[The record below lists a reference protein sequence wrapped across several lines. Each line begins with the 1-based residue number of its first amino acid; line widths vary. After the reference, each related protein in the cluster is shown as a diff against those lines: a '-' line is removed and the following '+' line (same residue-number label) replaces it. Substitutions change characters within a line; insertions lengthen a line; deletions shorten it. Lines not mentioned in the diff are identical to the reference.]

1 MGKKITLGTAI
12 TLIIIAIAITVS
24 LTMVLALRS
33 FNEKVSSIT
42 ERENMFAKFT
52 EIDNYVRQN
61 RKDDIDEKELMD
73 SVAKGYLDGIDD
85 PYALYMN
92 TEAYAAYVAA
102 SSQTVAGVGI
112 SSSMDSDGYML
123 VNKVYEGSTA
133 AGAGILAGDLIIKV
147 DDINLSAETYEQA
160 EALLIGEAGT
170 KVTLKVRRGGDD
182 TEMEITRRV
191 ITPTNVTA
199 VAFEDYYYIRVDDFT
214 ESTPDQFSK
223 AVEKAISAGA
233 KYLIFDVRSVS
244 SGLVS
249 SAATVLDRLV
259 GSGDML
265 YVEYSDGTKETLYT
279 SNSRETDIP
288 MAVLVNDGTAG
299 AAEFFAAGLRDFG
312 KAKIVGTQTAGVGSL
327 QKIYKLDDGSA
338 IQLTIGKYYLAN
350 SDTAW
355 EGTGIAP
362 DHSVILGY
370 SADFTSL
377 ATINPDI
384 DPQLAKAIEVA
395 SAAVDSGADSVDG
408 SSSVESGESS
418 NG

>member
-12 TLIIIAIAITVS
+12 TLIIIAIAITIS
-24 LTMVLALRS
+24 LTMVLALRN

-61 RKDDIDEKELMD
+61 RGDIDEEELMD
-73 SVAKGYLDGIDD
+73 SVAKGYLSGIDD
-85 PYALYMN
+85 PYALYMSA
-92 TEAYAAYVAA
+92 EAYSAYVAA

-112 SSSMDSDGYML
+112 SASMDSDGYML
-123 VNKVYEGSTA
+123 VDKVYEGSTA
-133 AGAGILAGDLIIKV
+133 ASAGILPGDLIIKV
-147 DDINLSAETYEQA
+147 DDINLSADTYADA

-170 KVTLKVRRGGDD
+170 KVTLKVRRNGED

-191 ITPTNVTA
+191 LTPTNVATI
-199 VAFEDYYYIRVDDFT
+199 AFDNHYYIRVDNFT

-233 KYLIFDVRSVS
+233 QYLVFDVRSVS
-244 SGLVS
+244 SGLIS
-249 SAATVLDRLV
+249 SAATILDRLV

-265 YVEYSDGTKETLYT
+265 YVEYNDGSKETLYT

-288 MAVLVNDGTAG
+288 MVVLVNEGTSG

-350 SDTAW
+350 SETAW
-355 EGTGIAP
+355 EGVG
-362 DHSVILGY
+362 
-370 SADFTSL
+370 
-377 ATINPDI
+377 INPDHAVSLGYVADFGNLSTI
-384 DPQLAKAIEVA
+384 DPSIDTQLAKAIEVV
-395 SAAVDSGADSVDG
+395 SAAINTNVDEENS
-408 SSSVESGESS
+408 ESGSGEEN

>member
-12 TLIIIAIAITVS
+12 TLIIIAVAITVS
-24 LTMVLALRS
+24 LTMVLALRN
-33 FNEKVSSIT
+33 FNEKVSGIT

-61 RKDDIDEKELMD
+61 RSDIDEETLMD
-73 SVAKGYLDGIDD
+73 GVAKGYLSGIND
-85 PYALYMN
+85 PYALYMSAE
-92 TEAYAAYVAA
+92 TYSAYVAA

-112 SSSMDSDGYML
+112 TASMDSDGYML
-123 VNKVYEGSTA
+123 VGKVYEGSTA
-133 AGAGILAGDLIIKV
+133 ASAGILPGDLIIKV
-147 DDINLSAETYEQA
+147 DDINLSADTYADAET
-160 EALLIGEAGT
+160 LLIGEAGT
-170 KVTLKVRRGGDD
+170 KVTLKVRRDGED

-191 ITPTNVTA
+191 LTPTNVTA
-199 VAFEDYYYIRVDDFT
+199 VPFDNYYYIRVDDFT

-233 KYLIFDVRSVS
+233 QYLVFDVRSVNF
-244 SGLVS
+244 GLVS

-265 YVEYSDGTKETLYT
+265 YVEYNDGSKETLYT

-288 MAVLVNDGTAG
+288 MVVLVNESTAG

-312 KAKIVGTQTAGVGSL
+312 KAKIVGMQTAGVGSL

-350 SDTAW
+350 SKTAW
-355 EGTGIAP
+355 EGSGVVP
-362 DHSVILGY
+362 DHMVSLDY
-370 SADFTSL
+370 TPDFSNLSA
-377 ATINPDI
+377 I
-384 DPQLAKAIEVA
+384 DPGFDAQFAKAIEVA
-395 SAAVDSGADSVDG
+395 SASISTNGEGQPAEN
-408 SSSVESGESS
+408 SSEAEN

>member
-12 TLIIIAIAITVS
+12 TLIIIAIAITIS
-24 LTMVLALRS
+24 LTMVLALRN

-61 RKDDIDEKELMD
+61 RGDIDEEELMD
-73 SVAKGYLDGIDD
+73 SVAKGYLSGIDD
-85 PYALYMN
+85 PYALYMSA
-92 TEAYAAYVAA
+92 EAYSAYVAA

-112 SSSMDSDGYML
+112 SASMDSDGYML
-123 VNKVYEGSTA
+123 VGKVYEGSTA
-133 AGAGILAGDLIIKV
+133 ASAGILPGDLIIKV
-147 DDINLSAETYEQA
+147 DDINLSADTYADA

-170 KVTLKVRRGGDD
+170 KVTLKVRRNGED
-182 TEMEITRRV
+182 TEMELTRRV
-191 ITPTNVTA
+191 LTPTNVATI
-199 VAFEDYYYIRVDDFT
+199 AFDNHYYIRVDNFT

-233 KYLIFDVRSVS
+233 QYLVFDVRSVS
-244 SGLVS
+244 SGLIS
-249 SAATVLDRLV
+249 SAATILDRLV

-265 YVEYSDGTKETLYT
+265 YVEYNDGSKETLYT

-288 MAVLVNDGTAG
+288 MVVLVNEGTSG

-350 SDTAW
+350 SETAW
-355 EGTGIAP
+355 EGVG
-362 DHSVILGY
+362 
-370 SADFTSL
+370 
-377 ATINPDI
+377 INPDHAVSLGYVADFSNLSTI
-384 DPQLAKAIEVA
+384 DPSIDTQLAKAIEVV
-395 SAAVDSGADSVDG
+395 SAAINTNVDEENS
-408 SSSVESGESS
+408 ESGSGEEN

>member
-12 TLIIIAIAITVS
+12 TLIIIAIAITIS
-24 LTMVLALRS
+24 LTMVLALRN

-61 RKDDIDEKELMD
+61 RGDIDEEELMD
-73 SVAKGYLDGIDD
+73 SVAKGYLSGIDD
-85 PYALYMN
+85 PYALYMSA
-92 TEAYAAYVAA
+92 EAYSAYVAA

-112 SSSMDSDGYML
+112 SASMDSDRYML
-123 VNKVYEGSTA
+123 VGKVYEGSTA
-133 AGAGILAGDLIIKV
+133 ASAGILPGDLIIKV
-147 DDINLSAETYEQA
+147 DDINLSADTYADA

-170 KVTLKVRRGGDD
+170 KVTLKVRRNGED

-191 ITPTNVTA
+191 LTPTNVATI
-199 VAFEDYYYIRVDDFT
+199 AFDNHYYIRVDSFT

-233 KYLIFDVRSVS
+233 QYLVFDVRSVS
-244 SGLVS
+244 SGLIS
-249 SAATVLDRLV
+249 SAATILDRLV

-265 YVEYSDGTKETLYT
+265 YVEYNDGSKETLYT

-288 MAVLVNDGTAG
+288 MVVLVNEGTSG

-350 SDTAW
+350 SETAW
-355 EGTGIAP
+355 EGVG
-362 DHSVILGY
+362 
-370 SADFTSL
+370 
-377 ATINPDI
+377 INPDHAVSLGYVADFSNLSTI
-384 DPQLAKAIEVA
+384 DPSIDTQLAKAIEVV
-395 SAAVDSGADSVDG
+395 SAAINTNVDEENSKSG
-408 SSSVESGESS
+408 SGEEN

>member
-12 TLIIIAIAITVS
+12 TLIIIAVAITVS
-24 LTMVLALRS
+24 LTMVLALRN
-33 FNEKVSSIT
+33 FNEKVSGIT

-61 RKDDIDEKELMD
+61 RSDIDEETLMD
-73 SVAKGYLDGIDD
+73 GVAKGYLSGIND
-85 PYALYMN
+85 PYALYMSAE
-92 TEAYAAYVAA
+92 TYSAYVAA

-112 SSSMDSDGYML
+112 TASMDSDGYML
-123 VNKVYEGSTA
+123 VGKVYEGSTA
-133 AGAGILAGDLIIKV
+133 ASAGILPGDLIIKV
-147 DDINLSAETYEQA
+147 DDINLSADTYAES

-170 KVTLKVRRGGDD
+170 KVTLKVRRDGED

-191 ITPTNVTA
+191 LTPTNVTA
-199 VAFEDYYYIRVDDFT
+199 VPFDNYYYIRVDDFT

-233 KYLIFDVRSVS
+233 QYLVFDVRSVN

-265 YVEYSDGTKETLYT
+265 YVEYNDGSKETLYT

-288 MAVLVNDGTAG
+288 MVVLVNESTAG

-312 KAKIVGTQTAGVGSL
+312 KAKIVGMQTAGVGSL

-350 SDTAW
+350 SKTAW
-355 EGTGIAP
+355 EGSGVVP
-362 DHSVILGY
+362 DHMVSLDY
-370 SADFTSL
+370 TPDFSNLSA
-377 ATINPDI
+377 I
-384 DPQLAKAIEVA
+384 DPGFDAQFAKAIEVA
-395 SAAVDSGADSVDG
+395 SASISTNGEGQPAEN
-408 SSSVESGESS
+408 SSEAEN

>member
-1 MGKKITLGTAI
+1 MGKRITLGTAI
-12 TLIIIAIAITVS
+12 TLIIIAVAITVS
-24 LTMVLALRS
+24 LTMVLALRN
-33 FNEKVSSIT
+33 FNEKVSGIT

-61 RKDDIDEKELMD
+61 RSDIDEETLMD
-73 SVAKGYLDGIDD
+73 GVAKGYLSGIND
-85 PYALYMN
+85 PYALYMSAE
-92 TEAYAAYVAA
+92 TYSAYVAA

-112 SSSMDSDGYML
+112 TASMDSDGYML
-123 VNKVYEGSTA
+123 VGKVYEGSTA
-133 AGAGILAGDLIIKV
+133 ASAGILPGDLIIKV
-147 DDINLSAETYEQA
+147 DDINLSADTYTEA

-170 KVTLKVRRGGDD
+170 KVTLKVRRDGED

-191 ITPTNVTA
+191 LTPTNVTA
-199 VAFEDYYYIRVDDFT
+199 VPFDNYYYIRVDDFT

-233 KYLIFDVRSVS
+233 QYLVFDVRSVN

-265 YVEYSDGTKETLYT
+265 YVEYNDGSKETLYT

-288 MAVLVNDGTAG
+288 MVVLVNESTAG

-312 KAKIVGTQTAGVGSL
+312 KAKIVGMQTAGVGSL

-350 SDTAW
+350 SKTAW
-355 EGTGIAP
+355 EGSGVVP
-362 DHSVILGY
+362 DHMVSLDY
-370 SADFTSL
+370 TPDFSNLSA
-377 ATINPDI
+377 I
-384 DPQLAKAIEVA
+384 DPGFDAQFAKAIEVA
-395 SAAVDSGADSVDG
+395 SASISTNGEGQPAEN
-408 SSSVESGESS
+408 SSEAEN

>member
-12 TLIIIAIAITVS
+12 TLIIIAVAITVS
-24 LTMVLALRS
+24 LTMVLALRN
-33 FNEKVSSIT
+33 FNEKVSGIT

-61 RKDDIDEKELMD
+61 RSDIDEETLMD
-73 SVAKGYLDGIDD
+73 GVAKGYLSGIND
-85 PYALYMN
+85 PYALYMSAE
-92 TEAYAAYVAA
+92 TYSAYVAA

-112 SSSMDSDGYML
+112 TASMDSDGYML
-123 VNKVYEGSTA
+123 VGKVYDGSTA
-133 AGAGILAGDLIIKV
+133 ASAGILPGDLIIKV
-147 DDINLSAETYEQA
+147 DDINLSADTYTEA

-170 KVTLKVRRGGDD
+170 KVTLKVRRDGED

-191 ITPTNVTA
+191 LTPTNVTA
-199 VAFEDYYYIRVDDFT
+199 VPFDNYYYIRVDDFT

-233 KYLIFDVRSVS
+233 QYLVFDVRSVN

-265 YVEYSDGTKETLYT
+265 YVEYNDGSKETLYT

-288 MAVLVNDGTAG
+288 MVVLVNESTAG

-312 KAKIVGTQTAGVGSL
+312 KAKIVGMQTAGVGSL

-350 SDTAW
+350 SKTAW
-355 EGTGIAP
+355 EGSGVVP
-362 DHSVILGY
+362 DHMVSLDY
-370 SADFTSL
+370 TPDFSNLSA
-377 ATINPDI
+377 I
-384 DPQLAKAIEVA
+384 DPGFDAQFAKAIEVA
-395 SAAVDSGADSVDG
+395 SASISTNGEGQPAEN
-408 SSSVESGESS
+408 SSEAEN

>member
-1 MGKKITLGTAI
+1 MGRKITLGTAI
-12 TLIIIAIAITVS
+12 TLIIIAIAITIS
-24 LTMVLALRS
+24 LTMVLALRN

-61 RKDDIDEKELMD
+61 RGDIDEEELMD
-73 SVAKGYLDGIDD
+73 SVAKGYLSGIDD
-85 PYALYMN
+85 PYALYMSA
-92 TEAYAAYVAA
+92 EAYSAYVAA

-112 SSSMDSDGYML
+112 SASMDSDGYML
-123 VNKVYEGSTA
+123 VGKVYEGSTA
-133 AGAGILAGDLIIKV
+133 ASAGILPGDLIIKV
-147 DDINLSAETYEQA
+147 DDINLSADTYADA

-170 KVTLKVRRGGDD
+170 KVTLKVRRNGED

-191 ITPTNVTA
+191 LTPTNVATI
-199 VAFEDYYYIRVDDFT
+199 AFDNHYYIRVDNFT

-233 KYLIFDVRSVS
+233 QYLVFDVRSVS
-244 SGLVS
+244 SGLIS
-249 SAATVLDRLV
+249 SAATILDRLV

-265 YVEYSDGTKETLYT
+265 YVEYNDGSKETLYT

-288 MAVLVNDGTAG
+288 MVVLVNEGTSG

-350 SDTAW
+350 SKTAW
-355 EGTGIAP
+355 EGVG
-362 DHSVILGY
+362 
-370 SADFTSL
+370 
-377 ATINPDI
+377 INPDHAVSLGYVADFSNLSTI
-384 DPQLAKAIEVA
+384 DPSIDTQLAKAIEVV
-395 SAAVDSGADSVDG
+395 SAAINTNVDEENSKSG
-408 SSSVESGESS
+408 SGEEN

>member
-12 TLIIIAIAITVS
+12 TLIIIAIAITIS
-24 LTMVLALRS
+24 LTMVLALRN
-33 FNEKVSSIT
+33 FN

-61 RKDDIDEKELMD
+61 RGDIDEEELMD
-73 SVAKGYLDGIDD
+73 SVAKGYLSGIDD
-85 PYALYMN
+85 PYALYMSA
-92 TEAYAAYVAA
+92 EAYSAYVAA

-112 SSSMDSDGYML
+112 SASMDSDGYML
-123 VNKVYEGSTA
+123 VGKVYEGSTA
-133 AGAGILAGDLIIKV
+133 ASAGILPGDLIIKV
-147 DDINLSAETYEQA
+147 DDINLSADTYADA

-170 KVTLKVRRGGDD
+170 KVTLKVRRNGED

-191 ITPTNVTA
+191 LTPTNVATI
-199 VAFEDYYYIRVDDFT
+199 AFDNHYYIRVDSFT

-233 KYLIFDVRSVS
+233 QYLVFDVRSVS
-244 SGLVS
+244 SGLIS
-249 SAATVLDRLV
+249 SAATILDRRV

-265 YVEYSDGTKETLYT
+265 YVEYNDGSKETLYT

-288 MAVLVNDGTAG
+288 MVVLVNEGTSG

-350 SDTAW
+350 SETAW
-355 EGTGIAP
+355 EGVG
-362 DHSVILGY
+362 
-370 SADFTSL
+370 
-377 ATINPDI
+377 INPDHAVSLGYVADFGNLSTI
-384 DPQLAKAIEVA
+384 DPSIDTQLAKAIEVV
-395 SAAVDSGADSVDG
+395 SAAINTNVDEENS
-408 SSSVESGESS
+408 ESGSGEE
-418 NG
+418 NDG

>member
-12 TLIIIAIAITVS
+12 TLIIIAIAITIS
-24 LTMVLALRS
+24 LTMVLALRN

-61 RKDDIDEKELMD
+61 RGDIDEEELMD
-73 SVAKGYLDGIDD
+73 SVAKGYLSGIDD
-85 PYALYMN
+85 PYALYMSA
-92 TEAYAAYVAA
+92 EAYSAYVAA

-112 SSSMDSDGYML
+112 SASMDSDGYML
-123 VNKVYEGSTA
+123 VGKVYEGSTA
-133 AGAGILAGDLIIKV
+133 ASAGILPGDLIIKV
-147 DDINLSAETYEQA
+147 DDINLSADTYADA

-170 KVTLKVRRGGDD
+170 KVTLKVRCNGED

-191 ITPTNVTA
+191 LTPTNVATI
-199 VAFEDYYYIRVDDFT
+199 AFDNHYYIRVDSFT

-233 KYLIFDVRSVS
+233 QYLVFDVRSVS
-244 SGLVS
+244 SGLIS
-249 SAATVLDRLV
+249 SAATILDRLV

-265 YVEYSDGTKETLYT
+265 YVEYNDGSKETLYT

-288 MAVLVNDGTAG
+288 MVVLVNEGTSG

-350 SDTAW
+350 SETAW
-355 EGTGIAP
+355 EGVG
-362 DHSVILGY
+362 
-370 SADFTSL
+370 
-377 ATINPDI
+377 INPDHAVSLGYVADFSNLSTI
-384 DPQLAKAIEVA
+384 DPSIDTQLAKAIEVV
-395 SAAVDSGADSVDG
+395 SAAINTNVDEENS
-408 SSSVESGESS
+408 ESGSGEEN

>member
-1 MGKKITLGTAI
+1 MGRKITLGTAI
-12 TLIIIAIAITVS
+12 TLIIIAIAITIS
-24 LTMVLALRS
+24 LTMVLALRN

-52 EIDNYVRQN
+52 EIDHYVRQN
-61 RKDDIDEKELMD
+61 RGDIDEEELMD
-73 SVAKGYLDGIDD
+73 SVAKGYLSGIDD
-85 PYALYMN
+85 PYALYMSA
-92 TEAYAAYVAA
+92 EAYSAYVAA

-112 SSSMDSDGYML
+112 SASMDSDGYML
-123 VNKVYEGSTA
+123 VGKVYEGSTA
-133 AGAGILAGDLIIKV
+133 ASAGILPGDLIIKV
-147 DDINLSAETYEQA
+147 DDINLSADTYADA

-170 KVTLKVRRGGDD
+170 KVTLKVRRNGED

-191 ITPTNVTA
+191 LTPTNVATI
-199 VAFEDYYYIRVDDFT
+199 AFDNHYYIRVDNFT

-233 KYLIFDVRSVS
+233 QYLVFDVRSVS
-244 SGLVS
+244 SGLIS
-249 SAATVLDRLV
+249 SAATILDRLV

-265 YVEYSDGTKETLYT
+265 YVEYNDGSKETLYT

-288 MAVLVNDGTAG
+288 MVVLVNEGTSG

-350 SDTAW
+350 SETAW
-355 EGTGIAP
+355 EGVG
-362 DHSVILGY
+362 
-370 SADFTSL
+370 
-377 ATINPDI
+377 INPDHAVSLGYVADFSNLSTI
-384 DPQLAKAIEVA
+384 DPSIDTQLAKAIEVV
-395 SAAVDSGADSVDG
+395 SAAINTNIDEENS
-408 SSSVESGESS
+408 ESGSGEEN

>member
-12 TLIIIAIAITVS
+12 TLIIIAVAITVS
-24 LTMVLALRS
+24 LTMVLALRN
-33 FNEKVSSIT
+33 FNEKVSGIT

-61 RKDDIDEKELMD
+61 RSDIDEETLMD
-73 SVAKGYLDGIDD
+73 GVAKGYLSGIND
-85 PYALYMN
+85 PYALYMSAE
-92 TEAYAAYVAA
+92 TYSAYVAA

-112 SSSMDSDGYML
+112 TASMDSDGYML
-123 VNKVYEGSTA
+123 VGKVYEGSTA
-133 AGAGILAGDLIIKV
+133 ASAGILPGDLIIKV
-147 DDINLSAETYEQA
+147 DDINLSADTYAES

-170 KVTLKVRRGGDD
+170 KVTLKVRRDGED

-191 ITPTNVTA
+191 LTPTNVTA
-199 VAFEDYYYIRVDDFT
+199 VPFDNYYYIRVDDFT

-233 KYLIFDVRSVS
+233 QYLVFDVRSVN
-244 SGLVS
+244 SGLIS

-265 YVEYSDGTKETLYT
+265 YVEYNDGSKETLYT

-288 MAVLVNDGTAG
+288 MVVLVNESTAG

-312 KAKIVGTQTAGVGSL
+312 KAKIVGMQTAGVGSL

-355 EGTGIAP
+355 EGFGVVP
-362 DHSVILGY
+362 DHMVSLDY
-370 SADFTSL
+370 TPDFSNLSA
-377 ATINPDI
+377 INPGFDA
-384 DPQLAKAIEVA
+384 QFAKAIEVA
-395 SAAVDSGADSVDG
+395 SASISTNGEGQPAEN
-408 SSSVESGESS
+408 SSEAEN

>member
-12 TLIIIAIAITVS
+12 TLIIIAVAITVS
-24 LTMVLALRS
+24 LTMVLALRN
-33 FNEKVSSIT
+33 FNEKVSGIT

-61 RKDDIDEKELMD
+61 RSDIDEETLMD
-73 SVAKGYLDGIDD
+73 GVAKGYLSGIND
-85 PYALYMN
+85 PYALYMSAE
-92 TEAYAAYVAA
+92 TYSAYVAA

-112 SSSMDSDGYML
+112 TASMDSDGYML
-123 VNKVYEGSTA
+123 VGKVYEGSTA
-133 AGAGILAGDLIIKV
+133 ASAGILPGDLIIKV
-147 DDINLSAETYEQA
+147 DDINLSADTYAES

-170 KVTLKVRRGGDD
+170 KVTLKVRRDGED

-191 ITPTNVTA
+191 LTPTNVTA
-199 VAFEDYYYIRVDDFT
+199 VPFDNYYYIRVDDFT

-233 KYLIFDVRSVS
+233 QYLVFDVRSVN
-244 SGLVS
+244 SGLIS

-265 YVEYSDGTKETLYT
+265 YVEYNDGSKETLYT

-288 MAVLVNDGTAG
+288 MVVLVNESTAG
-299 AAEFFAAGLRDFG
+299 AAEFFAAGLRDFS
-312 KAKIVGTQTAGVGSL
+312 KAKIVGMQTAGVGSL

-355 EGTGIAP
+355 EGSGVVP
-362 DHSVILGY
+362 DHMVSLDY
-370 SADFTSL
+370 TPDFSNLSA
-377 ATINPDI
+377 INPGFDA
-384 DPQLAKAIEVA
+384 QFAKAIEVA
-395 SAAVDSGADSVDG
+395 SASISTNGEGQPAEN
-408 SSSVESGESS
+408 SSEAEN

>member
-24 LTMVLALRS
+24 LTMVLALRN

-61 RKDDIDEKELMD
+61 RGDIDEEELMD
-73 SVAKGYLDGIDD
+73 SVAKGYLSGIDD
-85 PYALYMN
+85 PYALYMSA
-92 TEAYAAYVAA
+92 EAYSAYVAA

-112 SSSMDSDGYML
+112 SASMDSDGYML
-123 VNKVYEGSTA
+123 VGKVYEGSTA
-133 AGAGILAGDLIIKV
+133 ASAGILPGDLIIKV
-147 DDINLSAETYEQA
+147 DDINLSADTYADA

-170 KVTLKVRRGGDD
+170 KVTLKVRRNGED

-191 ITPTNVTA
+191 LTPTNVATI
-199 VAFEDYYYIRVDDFT
+199 AFDNHYYIRVDSFT

-233 KYLIFDVRSVS
+233 QYLVFDVRSVS
-244 SGLVS
+244 SGLIS
-249 SAATVLDRLV
+249 SAATILDRLV

-265 YVEYSDGTKETLYT
+265 YVEYNDGSKETLYT

-288 MAVLVNDGTAG
+288 MVVLVNEGTSG

-350 SDTAW
+350 SKTAW
-355 EGTGIAP
+355 EGVG
-362 DHSVILGY
+362 
-370 SADFTSL
+370 
-377 ATINPDI
+377 INPDHAVSLGYVADFSNLSTI
-384 DPQLAKAIEVA
+384 DPSIDTQLAKAIEVV
-395 SAAVDSGADSVDG
+395 SAAINTNVDEENSKSG
-408 SSSVESGESS
+408 SGEEN

>member
-12 TLIIIAIAITVS
+12 TLIIIAVAITVS
-24 LTMVLALRS
+24 LTMVLALRN
-33 FNEKVSSIT
+33 FNEKVSGIT

-61 RKDDIDEKELMD
+61 RSDIDEETLMD
-73 SVAKGYLDGIDD
+73 GVAKGYLSGIND
-85 PYALYMN
+85 PYALYMSAE
-92 TEAYAAYVAA
+92 TYSAYVAA

-112 SSSMDSDGYML
+112 TASMDSDGYML
-123 VNKVYEGSTA
+123 VGKVYEGSTA
-133 AGAGILAGDLIIKV
+133 ASAGILPGDLIIKV
-147 DDINLSAETYEQA
+147 DDINLSADTYAEA

-170 KVTLKVRRGGDD
+170 KVTLKVRRDGED

-191 ITPTNVTA
+191 LTPTNVTA
-199 VAFEDYYYIRVDDFT
+199 VPFDNYYYIRVDDFT

-233 KYLIFDVRSVS
+233 QYLVFDVRSVN
-244 SGLVS
+244 SGLIS

-265 YVEYSDGTKETLYT
+265 YVEYNDGSKETLYT

-288 MAVLVNDGTAG
+288 MVVLVNESTAG

-312 KAKIVGTQTAGVGSL
+312 KAKIVGMQTAGVGSL

-350 SDTAW
+350 SKTAW
-355 EGTGIAP
+355 EGSGVVP
-362 DHSVILGY
+362 DHMVSLDY
-370 SADFTSL
+370 TPDFSNLSA
-377 ATINPDI
+377 I
-384 DPQLAKAIEVA
+384 DPGFDAQFAKAIEVA
-395 SAAVDSGADSVDG
+395 SASISTNGEGQPAEN
-408 SSSVESGESS
+408 SSEAEN

>member
-12 TLIIIAIAITVS
+12 TLIIIAIAITIS
-24 LTMVLALRS
+24 LTMVLALRN

-61 RKDDIDEKELMD
+61 RGDIDEEELMD
-73 SVAKGYLDGIDD
+73 SVAKGYLSGIDD
-85 PYALYMN
+85 PYALYMSA
-92 TEAYAAYVAA
+92 EAYSAYVAA

-112 SSSMDSDGYML
+112 SASMDSDGDML
-123 VNKVYEGSTA
+123 VGKVYEGSTA
-133 AGAGILAGDLIIKV
+133 ASAGILPGDLIIKV
-147 DDINLSAETYEQA
+147 DDINLSADTYADA

-170 KVTLKVRRGGDD
+170 KVTLKVRRNGED

-191 ITPTNVTA
+191 LTPTNVATI
-199 VAFEDYYYIRVDDFT
+199 AFDNHYYIRVDNFT

-233 KYLIFDVRSVS
+233 QYLVFDVRSVS
-244 SGLVS
+244 SGLIS
-249 SAATVLDRLV
+249 SAATILDRLV

-265 YVEYSDGTKETLYT
+265 YVEYNDGSKETLYT

-288 MAVLVNDGTAG
+288 MVVLVNEGTSG

-327 QKIYKLDDGSA
+327 QKISQLDDGSA

-350 SDTAW
+350 SETAW
-355 EGTGIAP
+355 EGVG
-362 DHSVILGY
+362 
-370 SADFTSL
+370 
-377 ATINPDI
+377 INPDHAVSLGYVADFSNLSTI
-384 DPQLAKAIEVA
+384 DPSIDTQLAKAIEVV
-395 SAAVDSGADSVDG
+395 SAAINTNVDEENS
-408 SSSVESGESS
+408 ESGSGEEN

>member
-12 TLIIIAIAITVS
+12 TLIIIAVAITVS
-24 LTMVLALRS
+24 LTMVLALRN
-33 FNEKVSSIT
+33 FNEKVSGIT

-61 RKDDIDEKELMD
+61 RSDIDEETLMD
-73 SVAKGYLDGIDD
+73 GVAKGYLSGIND
-85 PYALYMN
+85 PYALYMSAE
-92 TEAYAAYVAA
+92 TYSAYVAA

-112 SSSMDSDGYML
+112 TASMDSDGYML
-123 VNKVYEGSTA
+123 VGKVYEGSTA
-133 AGAGILAGDLIIKV
+133 ASAGILPGDLLIKV
-147 DDINLSAETYEQA
+147 DDINLSADTYAEA

-170 KVTLKVRRGGDD
+170 KVTLKVRRDGED

-191 ITPTNVTA
+191 LTPTNVTA
-199 VAFEDYYYIRVDDFT
+199 VPFDNYYYIRVDDFT

-233 KYLIFDVRSVS
+233 QYLVFDVRSVN
-244 SGLVS
+244 SGLIS

-265 YVEYSDGTKETLYT
+265 YVEYNDGSKETLYT

-288 MAVLVNDGTAG
+288 MVVLVNESTAG
-299 AAEFFAAGLRDFG
+299 AAEFFAAGLRDFS
-312 KAKIVGTQTAGVGSL
+312 KAKIVGMQTAGVGSL

-355 EGTGIAP
+355 EGFGVVP
-362 DHSVILGY
+362 DHMVSLDY
-370 SADFTSL
+370 TPDFSNLSA
-377 ATINPDI
+377 I
-384 DPQLAKAIEVA
+384 DPGFDAQFAKAIEVA
-395 SAAVDSGADSVDG
+395 SASISTNGDG
-408 SSSVESGESS
+408 QPAENSSEAEN

>member
-12 TLIIIAIAITVS
+12 TLIIIAIAITIS
-24 LTMVLALRS
+24 LTMVLALRN

-61 RKDDIDEKELMD
+61 RGDIDEEELMD
-73 SVAKGYLDGIDD
+73 SAAKGYLSGIDD
-85 PYALYMN
+85 PYALYMSA
-92 TEAYAAYVAA
+92 EAYSAYVAA

-112 SSSMDSDGYML
+112 SASMDSDGYML
-123 VNKVYEGSTA
+123 VGKVYEGSTA
-133 AGAGILAGDLIIKV
+133 ASAGILPGDLIIKV
-147 DDINLSAETYEQA
+147 DDINLSADTYADA

-170 KVTLKVRRGGDD
+170 KVTLKVRRNGED

-191 ITPTNVTA
+191 LTPTNVATI
-199 VAFEDYYYIRVDDFT
+199 AFDNHYYIRVDNFT

-233 KYLIFDVRSVS
+233 QYLVFDVRSVS
-244 SGLVS
+244 SGLIS
-249 SAATVLDRLV
+249 SAATILDRLV

-265 YVEYSDGTKETLYT
+265 YVEYNDGSKETLYT

-288 MAVLVNDGTAG
+288 MVVLVNEGTSG

-350 SDTAW
+350 SETAW
-355 EGTGIAP
+355 EGVG
-362 DHSVILGY
+362 
-370 SADFTSL
+370 
-377 ATINPDI
+377 INPDHAVSLGYVADFSNLSTI
-384 DPQLAKAIEVA
+384 DPSIDTQLAKAIEVV
-395 SAAVDSGADSVDG
+395 SAAINTNVDEENS
-408 SSSVESGESS
+408 ESGSGEEN

>member
-12 TLIIIAIAITVS
+12 TLIIIAIAITIS
-24 LTMVLALRS
+24 LTMVLALRN
-33 FNEKVSSIT
+33 FNEKVSGIT

-61 RKDDIDEKELMD
+61 RGDIDEEELMD
-73 SVAKGYLDGIDD
+73 SVAKGYLSGIDD
-85 PYALYMN
+85 PYALYMSA
-92 TEAYAAYVAA
+92 EAYSAYVAA

-112 SSSMDSDGYML
+112 SASMDSDGYML
-123 VNKVYEGSTA
+123 VGKVYEGSTA
-133 AGAGILAGDLIIKV
+133 ASAGILPGDLIIKV
-147 DDINLSAETYEQA
+147 DDINLSADTYADA

-170 KVTLKVRRGGDD
+170 KVTLKVRRNGED

-191 ITPTNVTA
+191 LTPTNVATI
-199 VAFEDYYYIRVDDFT
+199 AFDNHYYIRVDNFT

-233 KYLIFDVRSVS
+233 QYLVFDVRSVS
-244 SGLVS
+244 SGLIS
-249 SAATVLDRLV
+249 SAATILDRLV

-265 YVEYSDGTKETLYT
+265 YVEYNDGSKETLYT

-288 MAVLVNDGTAG
+288 MVVLVNEGTSG

-350 SDTAW
+350 SETAW
-355 EGTGIAP
+355 EGVG
-362 DHSVILGY
+362 
-370 SADFTSL
+370 
-377 ATINPDI
+377 INPDHAVSLGYVADFSNLSTI
-384 DPQLAKAIEVA
+384 DPSIDTQLAKAIEVV
-395 SAAVDSGADSVDG
+395 SAAINTNVDEENS
-408 SSSVESGESS
+408 ESGSGEEN

>member
-12 TLIIIAIAITVS
+12 TLIIIAIAITIS
-24 LTMVLALRS
+24 LTMVLALRN

-61 RKDDIDEKELMD
+61 RGDIDEEELMD
-73 SVAKGYLDGIDD
+73 SVAKGYLSGIDD
-85 PYALYMN
+85 PYALYMSA
-92 TEAYAAYVAA
+92 EAYSAYVAA

-112 SSSMDSDGYML
+112 SASMDSDGYML
-123 VNKVYEGSTA
+123 VGKVYEGSTA
-133 AGAGILAGDLIIKV
+133 ASAGILPGDLIIKV
-147 DDINLSAETYEQA
+147 DDINLSADTYADA

-170 KVTLKVRRGGDD
+170 KVTLKVRRNGED

-191 ITPTNVTA
+191 LTPTNVATI
-199 VAFEDYYYIRVDDFT
+199 AFDNHYYIRVDNFT

-233 KYLIFDVRSVS
+233 QYLVFDVRSVS
-244 SGLVS
+244 SGLIS
-249 SAATVLDRLV
+249 SAATILDRLV

-265 YVEYSDGTKETLYT
+265 YVEYNDGSKETLYT

-288 MAVLVNDGTAG
+288 MVVLVNEGTSG

-312 KAKIVGTQTAGVGSL
+312 KAKIVGMQTAGVGSL

-350 SDTAW
+350 SETAW
-355 EGTGIAP
+355 EGVG
-362 DHSVILGY
+362 
-370 SADFTSL
+370 
-377 ATINPDI
+377 INPDHAVSLGYVADFSNLSTI
-384 DPQLAKAIEVA
+384 DPSIDTQLAKAIEVV
-395 SAAVDSGADSVDG
+395 SAAINTNVDEENSKSG
-408 SSSVESGESS
+408 SGEEN

>member
-12 TLIIIAIAITVS
+12 TLIIIAIAITIS
-24 LTMVLALRS
+24 LTMVLALRN

-61 RKDDIDEKELMD
+61 RGDIDEEELMD
-73 SVAKGYLDGIDD
+73 SVAKGYLSGIDD
-85 PYALYMN
+85 PYAIYMSA
-92 TEAYAAYVAA
+92 EAYSAYVAA

-112 SSSMDSDGYML
+112 SASMDSDGYML
-123 VNKVYEGSTA
+123 VGKVYEGSTA
-133 AGAGILAGDLIIKV
+133 ASAGILPGDLIIKV
-147 DDINLSAETYEQA
+147 DDINLSADTYADA

-170 KVTLKVRRGGDD
+170 KVTLKVRRNGED

-191 ITPTNVTA
+191 LTPTNVATI
-199 VAFEDYYYIRVDDFT
+199 AFDNHYYIRVDNFT
-214 ESTPDQFSK
+214 ENTPDQFSK

-233 KYLIFDVRSVS
+233 QYLVFDVRSVS
-244 SGLVS
+244 SGLIS
-249 SAATVLDRLV
+249 SAATILDRLV

-265 YVEYSDGTKETLYT
+265 YVEYNDGSKETLYT

-288 MAVLVNDGTAG
+288 MVVLVNEGTSG

-338 IQLTIGKYYLAN
+338 IQLTIGKYYLA
-350 SDTAW
+350 SSKTAW
-355 EGTGIAP
+355 EGVGITP
-362 DHSVILGY
+362 DHAVALGY
-370 SADFTSL
+370 VADFSNLST
-377 ATINPDI
+377 I
-384 DPQLAKAIEVA
+384 DPSIDTQLAKAIEVV
-395 SAAVDSGADSVDG
+395 SAAINTNVDEENS
-408 SSSVESGESS
+408 ESGSGEEN

>member
-24 LTMVLALRS
+24 LTMVLALRN

-61 RKDDIDEKELMD
+61 RGDIDEEELMD
-73 SVAKGYLDGIDD
+73 SVAKGYLSGIDD
-85 PYALYMN
+85 PYALYMSA
-92 TEAYAAYVAA
+92 EAYSAYVAA

-112 SSSMDSDGYML
+112 SASMDSDGYML
-123 VNKVYEGSTA
+123 VGKVYEGSTA
-133 AGAGILAGDLIIKV
+133 ASAGILPGDLIIKV
-147 DDINLSAETYEQA
+147 DDINLSADTYADA

-170 KVTLKVRRGGDD
+170 KVTLKVRRNGED

-191 ITPTNVTA
+191 LTPTNVATI
-199 VAFEDYYYIRVDDFT
+199 AFDNHYYIRVDSFT

-233 KYLIFDVRSVS
+233 QYLVFDVRSVS
-244 SGLVS
+244 SGLIS
-249 SAATVLDRLV
+249 SAATILDRLV

-265 YVEYSDGTKETLYT
+265 YVEYNDGSKETLYT

-288 MAVLVNDGTAG
+288 MVVLVNEGTSG

-350 SDTAW
+350 SETAW
-355 EGTGIAP
+355 EGVG
-362 DHSVILGY
+362 
-370 SADFTSL
+370 
-377 ATINPDI
+377 INPDHAVSLGYVADFGNLSTI
-384 DPQLAKAIEVA
+384 DPSIDTQLAKAIEVV
-395 SAAVDSGADSVDG
+395 SAAINTNVDEENSKSG
-408 SSSVESGESS
+408 SGEEN

>member
-12 TLIIIAIAITVS
+12 TLIIIATAITIS
-24 LTMVLALRS
+24 LTMVLALRN

-61 RKDDIDEKELMD
+61 RGDIDEEELMD
-73 SVAKGYLDGIDD
+73 SVAKGYLSGIDD
-85 PYALYMN
+85 PYALYMSA
-92 TEAYAAYVAA
+92 EAYSAYVAA

-112 SSSMDSDGYML
+112 SASMDSDGYML
-123 VNKVYEGSTA
+123 VGKVYEGSTA
-133 AGAGILAGDLIIKV
+133 ASAGILPGDLIIKV
-147 DDINLSAETYEQA
+147 DDINLSADTYA
-160 EALLIGEAGT
+160 DAAALLIGEAGT
-170 KVTLKVRRGGDD
+170 KVTLKVRRNGED

-191 ITPTNVTA
+191 LTPTNVATI
-199 VAFEDYYYIRVDDFT
+199 AFDNHYYIRVDSFT

-233 KYLIFDVRSVS
+233 QYLVFDVRSVS
-244 SGLVS
+244 SGLIS
-249 SAATVLDRLV
+249 SAATILDRLV

-265 YVEYSDGTKETLYT
+265 YVEYNDGSKETLYT

-288 MAVLVNDGTAG
+288 MVVLVNEGTSG

-350 SDTAW
+350 SETAW
-355 EGTGIAP
+355 EGVG
-362 DHSVILGY
+362 
-370 SADFTSL
+370 
-377 ATINPDI
+377 INPDHAVSLGYVADFSNLSTI
-384 DPQLAKAIEVA
+384 DPSIDTQLAKAIEVV
-395 SAAVDSGADSVDG
+395 SAAINTNVGEENS
-408 SSSVESGESS
+408 ESGSGEEN

>member
-24 LTMVLALRS
+24 LTMVLALRN

-61 RKDDIDEKELMD
+61 RGDIDEEELMD
-73 SVAKGYLDGIDD
+73 SVAKGYLSGIDD
-85 PYALYMN
+85 PYALYMSA
-92 TEAYAAYVAA
+92 EAYSAYVAA

-112 SSSMDSDGYML
+112 SASMDSDGYML
-123 VNKVYEGSTA
+123 VGKVYEGSTA
-133 AGAGILAGDLIIKV
+133 ASAGILPGDLIIKV
-147 DDINLSAETYEQA
+147 DDINLSADTYADA

-170 KVTLKVRRGGDD
+170 KVTLKVRRNGED

-191 ITPTNVTA
+191 LTPTNVATI
-199 VAFEDYYYIRVDDFT
+199 AFDNHYYIRVDNFT

-233 KYLIFDVRSVS
+233 QYLVFDVRSVS
-244 SGLVS
+244 SGLIS
-249 SAATVLDRLV
+249 SAATILDRLV

-265 YVEYSDGTKETLYT
+265 YVEYNDGSKETLYT

-288 MAVLVNDGTAG
+288 MVVLVNEGTSG

-312 KAKIVGTQTAGVGSL
+312 KAKIVGTQTAGVGSM
-327 QKIYKLDDGSA
+327 QKTYKLDDGSA

-350 SDTAW
+350 SETAW
-355 EGTGIAP
+355 EGVG
-362 DHSVILGY
+362 
-370 SADFTSL
+370 
-377 ATINPDI
+377 INPDHAVSLGYVADFSNLSTI
-384 DPQLAKAIEVA
+384 DPSIDTQLAKAIEVV
-395 SAAVDSGADSVDG
+395 SAAINTNVDEENS
-408 SSSVESGESS
+408 ESGSGEEN

>member
-12 TLIIIAIAITVS
+12 TLIIIAIAITIS
-24 LTMVLALRS
+24 LTMVLALRN

-61 RKDDIDEKELMD
+61 RGDIDEEELMD
-73 SVAKGYLDGIDD
+73 SVAKGYLSGIDD
-85 PYALYMN
+85 PYALYMSA
-92 TEAYAAYVAA
+92 EAYSAYVAA

-112 SSSMDSDGYML
+112 SASMDSDGYML
-123 VNKVYEGSTA
+123 VGKVYEGSTA
-133 AGAGILAGDLIIKV
+133 ASAGILPGDLIIKV
-147 DDINLSAETYEQA
+147 DDINLSADTYADA

-170 KVTLKVRRGGDD
+170 KVTLKVRRNGED

-191 ITPTNVTA
+191 LTPTNVATI
-199 VAFEDYYYIRVDDFT
+199 AFDNHYYIRVDSFT

-233 KYLIFDVRSVS
+233 QYLVFDVRSVS
-244 SGLVS
+244 SGLIS
-249 SAATVLDRLV
+249 SAATILDRLV

-265 YVEYSDGTKETLYT
+265 YVEYNDGSKETLYT

-288 MAVLVNDGTAG
+288 MVVLVNEGTSG

-350 SDTAW
+350 SKTAW
-355 EGTGIAP
+355 EGVG
-362 DHSVILGY
+362 
-370 SADFTSL
+370 
-377 ATINPDI
+377 INPDHAVSLGYVADFSNLSTI
-384 DPQLAKAIEVA
+384 DPSIDTQLAKAIEVV
-395 SAAVDSGADSVDG
+395 SAAINTNVDEENSKSG
-408 SSSVESGESS
+408 SGEEN

>member
-12 TLIIIAIAITVS
+12 TLIIIAIAITIS
-24 LTMVLALRS
+24 LTMVLALRN

-61 RKDDIDEKELMD
+61 RGDIDEEELMD
-73 SVAKGYLDGIDD
+73 SVAKGYLSGIDD
-85 PYALYMN
+85 PYALYMSA
-92 TEAYAAYVAA
+92 EAYSAYVAA

-112 SSSMDSDGYML
+112 SASMDSDGYML
-123 VNKVYEGSTA
+123 VGKVYEGSTA
-133 AGAGILAGDLIIKV
+133 ASAGILPGDLIIKV
-147 DDINLSAETYEQA
+147 DDINLSADTYSDA

-170 KVTLKVRRGGDD
+170 KVTLKVRRNGED

-191 ITPTNVTA
+191 LTPTNVATI
-199 VAFEDYYYIRVDDFT
+199 AFDNHYYIRVDSFT

-233 KYLIFDVRSVS
+233 QYLVFDVRSVS
-244 SGLVS
+244 SGLIS
-249 SAATVLDRLV
+249 SAATILDRLV

-265 YVEYSDGTKETLYT
+265 YVEYNDGSKETLYT

-288 MAVLVNDGTAG
+288 MVVLVNEGTSG

-350 SDTAW
+350 SETAW
-355 EGTGIAP
+355 EGVG
-362 DHSVILGY
+362 
-370 SADFTSL
+370 
-377 ATINPDI
+377 INPDHAVSLGYVADFSNLSTI
-384 DPQLAKAIEVA
+384 DPSIDTQLAKAIEVV
-395 SAAVDSGADSVDG
+395 SAAINTNVDEENS
-408 SSSVESGESS
+408 ESGSGEEN

>member
-12 TLIIIAIAITVS
+12 TLIIIAVAITVS
-24 LTMVLALRS
+24 LTMVLALRN
-33 FNEKVSSIT
+33 FNEKVSGIT

-61 RKDDIDEKELMD
+61 RSDIDEETLMD
-73 SVAKGYLDGIDD
+73 GVAKGYLSGIND
-85 PYALYMN
+85 PYALYMSAE
-92 TEAYAAYVAA
+92 TYSAYVAA

-112 SSSMDSDGYML
+112 TASMDSDGYML
-123 VNKVYEGSTA
+123 VGKVYEGSTA
-133 AGAGILAGDLIIKV
+133 ASAGILPGDLIIKV
-147 DDINLSAETYEQA
+147 DDINLSADTYAES

-170 KVTLKVRRGGDD
+170 KVTLKVRRDGED

-191 ITPTNVTA
+191 LTPTNVTA
-199 VAFEDYYYIRVDDFT
+199 VPFDNYYYIRVDDFT

-233 KYLIFDVRSVS
+233 QYLVFDVRSVN
-244 SGLVS
+244 SGLIS

-265 YVEYSDGTKETLYT
+265 YVEYNDGSKETLYT

-288 MAVLVNDGTAG
+288 MVVLVNESTAG

-312 KAKIVGTQTAGVGSL
+312 KAKIVGMQTAGVGSL
-327 QKIYKLDDGSA
+327 QRIYKLDDGSA

-355 EGTGIAP
+355 EGFGVVP
-362 DHSVILGY
+362 DHMVSLDY
-370 SADFTSL
+370 TPDFSNLSA
-377 ATINPDI
+377 I
-384 DPQLAKAIEVA
+384 DPGFDAQFAKAIEVA
-395 SAAVDSGADSVDG
+395 SASISTNGEGQPAEN
-408 SSSVESGESS
+408 SSEAEN

>member
-12 TLIIIAIAITVS
+12 TLIIIAVAITVS
-24 LTMVLALRS
+24 LTMVLALRN
-33 FNEKVSSIT
+33 FNEKVSGIT

-61 RKDDIDEKELMD
+61 RSDIDEETLMD
-73 SVAKGYLDGIDD
+73 GVAKGYLSGIND
-85 PYALYMN
+85 PYALYMSAE
-92 TEAYAAYVAA
+92 TYSAYVAA

-112 SSSMDSDGYML
+112 TASMDSDGYML
-123 VNKVYEGSTA
+123 VGKVYEGSTA
-133 AGAGILAGDLIIKV
+133 ASAGILPGDLIIKV
-147 DDINLSAETYEQA
+147 DDINLSADTYAEA

-170 KVTLKVRRGGDD
+170 KVTLKVRRDGED

-191 ITPTNVTA
+191 LTPTNVTA
-199 VAFEDYYYIRVDDFT
+199 VPFDNYYYIRVDDFT

-233 KYLIFDVRSVS
+233 QYLVFDVRSVN
-244 SGLVS
+244 SGLIS

-265 YVEYSDGTKETLYT
+265 YVEYNDGSKETLYT

-288 MAVLVNDGTAG
+288 MVVLVNESTAG

-312 KAKIVGTQTAGVGSL
+312 KAKIVGMQTAGVGSL

-355 EGTGIAP
+355 EGSGVVP
-362 DHSVILGY
+362 DHMVSLDY
-370 SADFTSL
+370 TPDFSNLSA
-377 ATINPDI
+377 INPGFDA
-384 DPQLAKAIEVA
+384 QFAKAIEVA
-395 SAAVDSGADSVDG
+395 SASISTNGEGQPAEN
-408 SSSVESGESS
+408 SSEAEN

>member
-12 TLIIIAIAITVS
+12 TLIIIAVAITVS
-24 LTMVLALRS
+24 LTMVLALRN
-33 FNEKVSSIT
+33 FNEKVSGIT

-61 RKDDIDEKELMD
+61 RSDIDEETLMD
-73 SVAKGYLDGIDD
+73 GVAKGYLSGIND
-85 PYALYMN
+85 PYALYMSAE
-92 TEAYAAYVAA
+92 TYSAYVAA

-112 SSSMDSDGYML
+112 TASMDSDGYML
-123 VNKVYEGSTA
+123 VGKVYEGSTA
-133 AGAGILAGDLIIKV
+133 ASAGILPGDLIIKV
-147 DDINLSAETYEQA
+147 DDINLSADTYAES

-170 KVTLKVRRGGDD
+170 KVTLKVRRDGED

-191 ITPTNVTA
+191 LTPTNVIA
-199 VAFEDYYYIRVDDFT
+199 VPFDNYYYIRVDDFT

-233 KYLIFDVRSVS
+233 QYLVFDVRSVN
-244 SGLVS
+244 SGLIS

-265 YVEYSDGTKETLYT
+265 YVEYNDGSKETLYT

-288 MAVLVNDGTAG
+288 MVVLVNESTAG

-312 KAKIVGTQTAGVGSL
+312 KAKIVGMQTAGVGSL

-355 EGTGIAP
+355 EGFGVVP
-362 DHSVILGY
+362 DHMVSLDY
-370 SADFTSL
+370 TPDFSNLSA
-377 ATINPDI
+377 I
-384 DPQLAKAIEVA
+384 DPGFDAQFAKAIEVA
-395 SAAVDSGADSVDG
+395 SASISTNGEGQPAEN
-408 SSSVESGESS
+408 SSEAEN

>member
-12 TLIIIAIAITVS
+12 TLIIIAIAITIS
-24 LTMVLALRS
+24 LTMVLALRN

-61 RKDDIDEKELMD
+61 RGDIDEEELMD
-73 SVAKGYLDGIDD
+73 SVAKGYLSGIDD
-85 PYALYMN
+85 PYALYMSA
-92 TEAYAAYVAA
+92 EAYSAYVAA

-112 SSSMDSDGYML
+112 SASMDSDGYML
-123 VNKVYEGSTA
+123 VGKVYEGSTA
-133 AGAGILAGDLIIKV
+133 ASAGILPGDLIIKV
-147 DDINLSAETYEQA
+147 DDINLSADTYADA

-170 KVTLKVRRGGDD
+170 KVTLKVRRNGED

-191 ITPTNVTA
+191 LTPTNVATI
-199 VAFEDYYYIRVDDFT
+199 AFDNHYYIRVDNFT

-233 KYLIFDVRSVS
+233 QYLVFDVRSVS
-244 SGLVS
+244 SGLIS
-249 SAATVLDRLV
+249 SAATILDRLV

-265 YVEYSDGTKETLYT
+265 YVEYNDGSKETLYT

-288 MAVLVNDGTAG
+288 MVVLVNEGTSG

-350 SDTAW
+350 SETAW
-355 EGTGIAP
+355 EGVG
-362 DHSVILGY
+362 
-370 SADFTSL
+370 
-377 ATINPDI
+377 INPDHAVSLGYVADFSNLSTI
-384 DPQLAKAIEVA
+384 DPSIDTQLAKAIEVV
-395 SAAVDSGADSVDG
+395 SAAINTNVNEENS
-408 SSSVESGESS
+408 ESGSGEEN

>member
-12 TLIIIAIAITVS
+12 TLIIIAIAITIS
-24 LTMVLALRS
+24 LTMVLALRN

-61 RKDDIDEKELMD
+61 RGDIDEEELMD
-73 SVAKGYLDGIDD
+73 SVAKGYLSGIDD
-85 PYALYMN
+85 PYALYMSA
-92 TEAYAAYVAA
+92 EAYSAYVAA

-112 SSSMDSDGYML
+112 SASMDSDGYML
-123 VNKVYEGSTA
+123 VGKVYEGSTA
-133 AGAGILAGDLIIKV
+133 ASAGILPGDLIIKV
-147 DDINLSAETYEQA
+147 DDINLSADTYADA

-170 KVTLKVRRGGDD
+170 KVTLKVRRNGED

-191 ITPTNVTA
+191 LTPTNVATI
-199 VAFEDYYYIRVDDFT
+199 AFDNHYYIRVDSFT

-233 KYLIFDVRSVS
+233 QYLVFDVRSVS
-244 SGLVS
+244 SGLIS
-249 SAATVLDRLV
+249 SAATILDRLV

-265 YVEYSDGTKETLYT
+265 YVEYNDGSKETLYT
-279 SNSRETDIP
+279 SNSRETNIP
-288 MAVLVNDGTAG
+288 MVVLVNEGTSG

-350 SDTAW
+350 SKTAW
-355 EGTGIAP
+355 EGVG
-362 DHSVILGY
+362 
-370 SADFTSL
+370 
-377 ATINPDI
+377 INPDHAVSLGYVADFSNLSTI
-384 DPQLAKAIEVA
+384 DPSIDTQLAKAIEVV
-395 SAAVDSGADSVDG
+395 SAAINTNIDEENS
-408 SSSVESGESS
+408 ESGSGEEN

>member
-12 TLIIIAIAITVS
+12 TLIIIAIAITIS
-24 LTMVLALRS
+24 LTMVLALRN

-61 RKDDIDEKELMD
+61 RGDIDEEELMD
-73 SVAKGYLDGIDD
+73 SVAKGYLSGIDD
-85 PYALYMN
+85 PYALYMSA
-92 TEAYAAYVAA
+92 EAYSAYVAA

-112 SSSMDSDGYML
+112 SASMDSDGYML
-123 VNKVYEGSTA
+123 VGKVYEGSTA
-133 AGAGILAGDLIIKV
+133 ASAGILPGDLIIKV
-147 DDINLSAETYEQA
+147 DDINLSADTYADA

-170 KVTLKVRRGGDD
+170 KVTLKVRRNGED

-191 ITPTNVTA
+191 LTPTNVATI
-199 VAFEDYYYIRVDDFT
+199 AFDNHYYIRVDNFT
-214 ESTPDQFSK
+214 ENTPDQFSK

-233 KYLIFDVRSVS
+233 QYLVFDVRSVS
-244 SGLVS
+244 SGLIS
-249 SAATVLDRLV
+249 SAATILDRLV

-265 YVEYSDGTKETLYT
+265 YVEYNDGSKETLYT
-279 SNSRETDIP
+279 SNSRETNIP
-288 MAVLVNDGTAG
+288 MVVLVNEGTSG

-338 IQLTIGKYYLAN
+338 IQLTIGKYYLA
-350 SDTAW
+350 SSKTAW
-355 EGTGIAP
+355 EGVGITP
-362 DHSVILGY
+362 DHAVALGY
-370 SADFTSL
+370 VADFSNLST
-377 ATINPDI
+377 I
-384 DPQLAKAIEVA
+384 DPSIDTQLAKAIEVV
-395 SAAVDSGADSVDG
+395 SAAINTNVDEENS
-408 SSSVESGESS
+408 ESGSGEEN

>member
-12 TLIIIAIAITVS
+12 TLIIIAVAITVS
-24 LTMVLALRS
+24 LTMVLALRN
-33 FNEKVSSIT
+33 FNEKVSGIT

-61 RKDDIDEKELMD
+61 RSDIDEETLMD
-73 SVAKGYLDGIDD
+73 GVAKGYLSGIND
-85 PYALYMN
+85 PYALYMSAE
-92 TEAYAAYVAA
+92 TYSAYVAA

-112 SSSMDSDGYML
+112 TASMDSDGYML
-123 VNKVYEGSTA
+123 VGKVYDGSTA
-133 AGAGILAGDLIIKV
+133 ASAGILPGDLIIKV
-147 DDINLSAETYEQA
+147 DDINLSADTYAES

-170 KVTLKVRRGGDD
+170 KVTLKVRRDGED

-191 ITPTNVTA
+191 LTPTNVTA
-199 VAFEDYYYIRVDDFT
+199 VPFDNYYYIRVDDFT

-233 KYLIFDVRSVS
+233 QYLVFDVRSVN
-244 SGLVS
+244 SGLIS

-265 YVEYSDGTKETLYT
+265 YVEYNDGSKETLYT

-288 MAVLVNDGTAG
+288 MVVLVNESTAG

-312 KAKIVGTQTAGVGSL
+312 KAKIVGMQTAGVGSL

-350 SDTAW
+350 SKTAW
-355 EGTGIAP
+355 EGFGVVP
-362 DHSVILGY
+362 DHMVSLDY
-370 SADFTSL
+370 TPDFSNLSA
-377 ATINPDI
+377 INPGFDA
-384 DPQLAKAIEVA
+384 QFAKAIEVA
-395 SAAVDSGADSVDG
+395 SASISTNGEGQPAEN
-408 SSSVESGESS
+408 SSEAEN

>member
-12 TLIIIAIAITVS
+12 TLIIIAIAITIS
-24 LTMVLALRS
+24 LTMVLALRN

-61 RKDDIDEKELMD
+61 RGDIDEEELMD
-73 SVAKGYLDGIDD
+73 SVAKGYLSGIDD
-85 PYALYMN
+85 PYALYMSA
-92 TEAYAAYVAA
+92 EAYSAYVAA

-112 SSSMDSDGYML
+112 SASMDSDGYML
-123 VNKVYEGSTA
+123 VGKVYEGSTA
-133 AGAGILAGDLIIKV
+133 ASAGILPGDLIIKV
-147 DDINLSAETYEQA
+147 DDINLSADTYANA

-170 KVTLKVRRGGDD
+170 KVTLKVRRNGED

-191 ITPTNVTA
+191 LTPTNVATI
-199 VAFEDYYYIRVDDFT
+199 AFDNHYYIRVDNFT
-214 ESTPDQFSK
+214 ENTPDQFSK

-233 KYLIFDVRSVS
+233 QYLVFDVRSVS
-244 SGLVS
+244 SGLIS
-249 SAATVLDRLV
+249 SAATILDRLV

-265 YVEYSDGTKETLYT
+265 YVEYNDGSKETLYT

-288 MAVLVNDGTAG
+288 MVVLVNEGTSG

-350 SDTAW
+350 SETAW
-355 EGTGIAP
+355 EGVG
-362 DHSVILGY
+362 
-370 SADFTSL
+370 
-377 ATINPDI
+377 INPDHAVSLGYVADFSNLSTI
-384 DPQLAKAIEVA
+384 DPSIDTQLAKAIEVV
-395 SAAVDSGADSVDG
+395 SAAINTNIDEENS
-408 SSSVESGESS
+408 ESGSGEEN